1 MAKNKSIRRNK
12 RRSKKTISRSKRLS
26 GGSLSQE
33 EVNILMSK
41 GLAKDQ
47 IQILKQFNVSL
58 NEILIKIDQIMEQN
72 PHINSDAMAEQV
84 LLELINEEMFLNAK
98 NDSQMSDI
106 ISEDSYKT
114 QSTVLEDENN
124 HGLDDSFHTQ
134 STVLEDENNHG
145 LDDSFHTQSTV
156 LDEDNDE
163 FLESQR
169 AGRKSRKSRKA
180 RKSRKSRKSR
190 KQKGGMCY
198 GNGVGANSFDPNYS
212 IFNTNTLKLFP
223 YKP

>member
-1 MAKNKSIRRNK
+1 MAKNKSRRRNK
-12 RRSKKTISRSKRLS
+12 RRTKKTISRSRRLS

-41 GLAKDQ
+41 GLATDQ
-47 IQILKQFNVSL
+47 IQILKQFNVSF

-84 LLELINEEMFLNAK
+84 LLELINEEMFQQN
-98 NDSQMSDI
+98 NDSILSQ
-106 ISEDSYKT
+106 DSFQT

-124 HGLDDSFHTQ
+124 HGLNTQSTVLDDEKNHEFDDSFHTQ
-134 STVLEDENNHG
+134 STVLE
-145 LDDSFHTQSTV
+145 
-156 LDEDNDE
+156 EDNNDE

-169 AGRKSRKSRKA
+169 AGKKSRRSRKN
-180 RKSRKSRKSR
+180 KCSRKSR

-198 GNGVGANSFDPNYS
+198 GNGVGANAYDPNYS